1 MIVFLKKF
9 GFVFVAVLA
18 LIGLFLGVMLLRRR
32 GGNQTTTATNIVEDA
47 KLKMDQVEITAQLKR
62 AEAAH
67 VEEAKVNEL
76 REIKKIKDSKERR
89 RRIAALL

>member
-9 GFVFVAVLA
+9 GFVFVAILA

-32 GGNQTTTATNIVEDA
+32 GGNQITTATNIVEDT

-67 VEEAKVNEL
+67 IEEAKVNEL
-76 REIKKIKDSKERR
+76 REIKEIKDSKERR